1 MNKRKIFLALKESKK
16 FQALIMFVVSTISF
30 VAILYYNPDGIFG
43 ILLMLIALFVLF
55 PMLIA
60 SLYVLTNG
68 WIFWAFMGPGDLL
81 TPGVAEMV
89 YKEHKELKEM
99 K

>member
-1 MNKRKIFLALKESKK
+1 MTVRNIFLTLKESKK

-30 VAILYYNPDGIFG
+30 VAILYYNPGGIFG
-43 ILLMLIALFVLF
+43 ILLMLIAFFVMT

-60 SLYVLTNG
+60 SLYILTNG